1 MGDAPEPETGPDP
14 ETESGTE
21 PDGVDRPVTVVLVDD
36 QELMR
41 SGLRVLIDSEPD
53 LTVVG
58 EAGTGVEALDLVRR
72 TRPDVVLMDIRMPV
86 MDGIEA
92 TRRIV
97 DDPDTAETRIVVL
110 TTFERDEYIHD
121 ALRAGA
127 SGFLLKDT
135 PPGNVL
141 RAIKVVAG
149 GDALLSPQVTRR
161 LIEDYASR
169 PEPQVAVPPEIETLT
184 PREREVLGLVARG
197 MSNEE
202 IATELVISQLTAK
215 THVSRILYKL
225 HARDRAQLVMLAYEA
240 GVVVPGG

>member
-1 MGDAPEPETGPDP
+1 VSDAPI
-14 ETESGTE
+14 
-21 PDGVDRPVTVVLVDD
+21 TVALVDD
-36 QELMR
+36 QDLMR
-41 SGLRVLIDSEPD
+41 SGLRILVDSDPG

-58 EAGTGVEALDLVRR
+58 EAGTGVEALDVVRR
-72 TRPDVVLMDIRMPV
+72 TRPRVVLMDIRMPI

-97 DDPDTAETRIVVL
+97 GDPDLEETRIVVL

-135 PPGNVL
+135 RPDDL
-141 RAIKVVAG
+141 LAAIKVVAQ

-161 LIEDYASR
+161 LIADYASR
-169 PEPQVAVPPEIETLT
+169 PEPSIAVPEEMDALT
-184 PREREVLGLVARG
+184 PREREVLGLIARG
-197 MSNEE
+197 MSNDE
-202 IATELVISQLTAK
+202 IAGELYVSPLTAK

-225 HARDRAQLVMLAYEA
+225 HARDRAQLVMLAYES
-240 GVVVPGG
+240 GLVVPGA

>member
-1 MGDAPEPETGPDP
+1 MSEGDDDPTGPAGP
-14 ETESGTE
+14 T
-21 PDGVDRPVTVVLVDD
+21 TVVLVDD
-36 QELMR
+36 QDLMR
-41 SGLRVLIDSEPD
+41 SGLRTLIDSDPD

-58 EAGTGVEALDLVRR
+58 EAGTGVEALDVVRNQ
-72 TRPDVVLMDIRMPV
+72 RPDVVLMDIRMPV

-92 TRRIV
+92 TRRIAADEELAGTHV
-97 DDPDTAETRIVVL
+97 VVL

-135 PPGNVL
+135 SPAGLLDAV
-141 RAIKVVAG
+141 KVVASG
-149 GDALLSPQVTRR
+149 EALLSPQITRR

-169 PEPQVAVPPEIETLT
+169 PEPAVAVPESMDELT

-197 MSNEE
+197 MSNDE
-202 IATELVISQLTAK
+202 IAAELFVSPLTAK

-225 HARDRAQLVMLAYEA
+225 HARDRAQLVMLAYES
-240 GVVVPGG
+240 GLVVPGS

>member
-1 MGDAPEPETGPDP
+1 VSDAPI
-14 ETESGTE
+14 
-21 PDGVDRPVTVVLVDD
+21 TVALVDD
-36 QELMR
+36 QDLMR
-41 SGLRVLIDSEPD
+41 SGLRILVDSDPG

-58 EAGTGVEALDLVRR
+58 EAGTGVEALDVVRR
-72 TRPDVVLMDIRMPV
+72 TRPRVVLMDIRMPI

-97 DDPDTAETRIVVL
+97 ADPDLEETRIVVL

-135 PPGNVL
+135 RPDDL
-141 RAIKVVAG
+141 LAAIKVVAQ

-161 LIEDYASR
+161 LIADYASR
-169 PEPQVAVPPEIETLT
+169 PEPSIAVPEEMDALT
-184 PREREVLGLVARG
+184 PREREVLGLIARG
-197 MSNEE
+197 MSNDE
-202 IATELVISQLTAK
+202 IAGELYVSPLTAK

-225 HARDRAQLVMLAYEA
+225 HARDRAQLVMLAYES
-240 GVVVPGG
+240 GLVVPGA

>member
-1 MGDAPEPETGPDP
+1 MSDAPI
-14 ETESGTE
+14 
-21 PDGVDRPVTVVLVDD
+21 TVALVDD
-36 QELMR
+36 QDLMR
-41 SGLRVLIDSEPD
+41 SGLRILVDSDPG

-58 EAGTGVEALDLVRR
+58 EAGTGVEALDVVRR
-72 TRPDVVLMDIRMPV
+72 TRPRVVLMDIRMPI

-97 DDPDTAETRIVVL
+97 ADPDLEETRIVVL

-135 PPGNVL
+135 RPDDL
-141 RAIKVVAG
+141 LAAIKVVAE

-161 LIEDYASR
+161 LIADYASR
-169 PEPQVAVPPEIETLT
+169 PEPSIAVPEEMDALT
-184 PREREVLGLVARG
+184 PREREVLGLIARG
-197 MSNEE
+197 MSNDE
-202 IATELVISQLTAK
+202 IAGELYVSPLTAK

-225 HARDRAQLVMLAYEA
+225 HARDRAQLVMLAYES
-240 GVVVPGG
+240 GLVVPGA

>member
-1 MGDAPEPETGPDP
+1 MSPDVSAAPI
-14 ETESGTE
+14 
-21 PDGVDRPVTVVLVDD
+21 TVALVDD
-36 QELMR
+36 QDLMR
-41 SGLRVLIDSEPD
+41 SGLRILVDSDPG

-58 EAGTGVEALDLVRR
+58 EAGTGVEALDVVRR
-72 TRPDVVLMDIRMPV
+72 TRPRVVLMDIRMPI

-97 DDPDTAETRIVVL
+97 ADPDLEETRIVVL

-135 PPGNVL
+135 RPDDL
-141 RAIKVVAG
+141 LAAIKVVAQ

-161 LIEDYASR
+161 LIADYASR
-169 PEPQVAVPPEIETLT
+169 PEPSIAVPEEMDALT
-184 PREREVLGLVARG
+184 PREREVLGLIARG
-197 MSNEE
+197 MSNDE
-202 IATELVISQLTAK
+202 IAGELYVSPLTAK

-225 HARDRAQLVMLAYEA
+225 HARDRAQLVMLAYES
-240 GVVVPGG
+240 GLVVPGA

>member
-1 MGDAPEPETGPDP
+1 MSDDDDPTGPTSP
-14 ETESGTE
+14 T
-21 PDGVDRPVTVVLVDD
+21 TVVLVDD
-36 QELMR
+36 QDLMR
-41 SGLRVLIDSEPD
+41 SGLRTLIDSDPD

-58 EAGTGVEALDLVRR
+58 EAGTGVEALDVVRNQ
-72 TRPDVVLMDIRMPV
+72 RPDVVLMDIRMPV

-92 TRRIV
+92 TRRIAA
-97 DDPDTAETRIVVL
+97 DEQLSETRVVVL

-135 PPGNVL
+135 SPSGLIDAV
-141 RAIKVVAG
+141 KVVAS

-161 LIEDYASR
+161 LIEDYAAR
-169 PEPQVAVPPEIETLT
+169 PEPVVAVPESMDELT

-197 MSNEE
+197 MSNDE
-202 IATELVISQLTAK
+202 IAAELVVSPLTAK

-225 HARDRAQLVMLAYEA
+225 HARDRAQLVMLAYES
-240 GVVVPGG
+240 GLVVPGS

>member
-1 MGDAPEPETGPDP
+1 VSPDVSAAPI
-14 ETESGTE
+14 
-21 PDGVDRPVTVVLVDD
+21 TVALVDD
-36 QELMR
+36 QDLMR
-41 SGLRVLIDSEPD
+41 SGLRILVDSDPG

-58 EAGTGVEALDLVRR
+58 EAGTGVEALDVVRR
-72 TRPDVVLMDIRMPV
+72 TRPRVVLMDIRMPI

-97 DDPDTAETRIVVL
+97 ADPDLEETRIVVL

-135 PPGNVL
+135 RPDDL
-141 RAIKVVAG
+141 LAAIKVVAQ

-161 LIEDYASR
+161 LIADYASR
-169 PEPQVAVPPEIETLT
+169 PEPSIAVPEEMDALT
-184 PREREVLGLVARG
+184 PREREVLGLIARG
-197 MSNEE
+197 MSNDE
-202 IATELVISQLTAK
+202 IAGELYVSPLTAK

-225 HARDRAQLVMLAYEA
+225 HARDRAQLVMLAYES
-240 GVVVPGG
+240 GLVVPGA

>member
-1 MGDAPEPETGPDP
+1 MSDAPI
-14 ETESGTE
+14 
-21 PDGVDRPVTVVLVDD
+21 TVALVDD
-36 QELMR
+36 QDLMR
-41 SGLRVLIDSEPD
+41 SGLRILVDSDPG

-58 EAGTGVEALDLVRR
+58 EAGTGVEALDVVRR
-72 TRPDVVLMDIRMPV
+72 TRPRVVLMDIRMPI

-97 DDPDTAETRIVVL
+97 ADPDLEETRIVVL

-135 PPGNVL
+135 RPDDL
-141 RAIKVVAG
+141 LAAIKVVAQ

-161 LIEDYASR
+161 LIADYASR
-169 PEPQVAVPPEIETLT
+169 PEPSIAVPEEMDALT
-184 PREREVLGLVARG
+184 PREREVLGLIARG
-197 MSNEE
+197 MSNDE
-202 IATELVISQLTAK
+202 IAGELYVSPLTAK

-225 HARDRAQLVMLAYEA
+225 HARDRAQLVMLAYES
-240 GVVVPGG
+240 GLVVPGA

>member
-1 MGDAPEPETGPDP
+1 VSPDVSAAPI
-14 ETESGTE
+14 
-21 PDGVDRPVTVVLVDD
+21 TVALVDD
-36 QELMR
+36 QDLMR
-41 SGLRVLIDSEPD
+41 SGLRILVDSDPG

-58 EAGTGVEALDLVRR
+58 EAGTGVEALDVVRR
-72 TRPDVVLMDIRMPV
+72 TRPRMVLMDIRMPI

-97 DDPDTAETRIVVL
+97 ADPELADIRIVVV

-135 PPGNVL
+135 RPDDL
-141 RAIKVVAG
+141 LAAIKVVAQ

-161 LIEDYASR
+161 LIADYASR
-169 PEPQVAVPPEIETLT
+169 PEPSIAVPEEMDALT
-184 PREREVLGLVARG
+184 PREREVLGLIARG
-197 MSNEE
+197 MSNDE
-202 IATELVISQLTAK
+202 IAGELYVSPLTAK

-225 HARDRAQLVMLAYEA
+225 HARDRAQLVMLAYES
-240 GVVVPGG
+240 GLVVPGA

>member
-1 MGDAPEPETGPDP
+1 MSDAPI
-14 ETESGTE
+14 
-21 PDGVDRPVTVVLVDD
+21 TVALVDD
-36 QELMR
+36 QDLMR
-41 SGLRVLIDSEPD
+41 NGLRILVDSDPG

-58 EAGTGVEALDLVRR
+58 EAGTGVEALDVVRR
-72 TRPDVVLMDIRMPV
+72 TRPRVVLMDIRMPI

-97 DDPDTAETRIVVL
+97 ADPDLEETRIVVL

-135 PPGNVL
+135 RPDDL
-141 RAIKVVAG
+141 LAAIKVVAQ

-161 LIEDYASR
+161 LIADYASR
-169 PEPQVAVPPEIETLT
+169 PEPSIAVPEEMDALT
-184 PREREVLGLVARG
+184 PREREVLGLIARG
-197 MSNEE
+197 MSNDE
-202 IATELVISQLTAK
+202 IAGELYVSPLTAK

-225 HARDRAQLVMLAYEA
+225 HARDRAQLVMLAYES
-240 GVVVPGG
+240 GLVVPGA

>member
-1 MGDAPEPETGPDP
+1 VSPDV
-14 ETESGTE
+14 SAAI
-21 PDGVDRPVTVVLVDD
+21 TVALVDD
-36 QELMR
+36 QDLMR
-41 SGLRVLIDSEPD
+41 SGLRILVDSDPG

-58 EAGTGVEALDLVRR
+58 EAGTGVEALDVVRR
-72 TRPDVVLMDIRMPV
+72 TRPRVVLMDIRMPI

-97 DDPDTAETRIVVL
+97 ADPELADTRIVVL

-135 PPGNVL
+135 RPDDL
-141 RAIKVVAG
+141 LAAIKVVAQ

-161 LIEDYASR
+161 LIADYASR
-169 PEPQVAVPPEIETLT
+169 PEPSIAVPEEMDALT
-184 PREREVLGLVARG
+184 PREREVLGLIARG
-197 MSNEE
+197 MSNDE
-202 IATELVISQLTAK
+202 IAGELYVSPLTAK

-225 HARDRAQLVMLAYEA
+225 HARDRAQLVMLAYES
-240 GVVVPGG
+240 GLVVPGA